1 MPTPEEGCA
10 SMLQMLKPQAREPRL
25 LSVTHTEVAEQ
36 GVDSKFA
43 WLQSLFEVNDVISLP
58 RPPIHQEL
66 GE

>member
-1 MPTPEEGCA
+1 
-10 SMLQMLKPQAREPRL
+10 MLQMLKLQARRGSLAL
-25 LSVTHTEVAEQ
+25 LSVTHMEVAEQ

-58 RPPIHQEL
+58 CPPIHQEL